1 MCWRNFNCTHTKH
14 GINKLS
20 SQRKKHDLLNIKLQ
34 VSLDVFKFWNLNMT
48 AINVYEGNIPWC
60 IRGSDKE
67 VYDDSITHVE
77 AVLHGPE
84 K

>member
-1 MCWRNFNCTHTKH
+1 
-14 GINKLS
+14 
-20 SQRKKHDLLNIKLQ
+20 
-34 VSLDVFKFWNLNMT
+34 MT
-48 AINVYEGNIPWC
+48 AINVYKENIPWC